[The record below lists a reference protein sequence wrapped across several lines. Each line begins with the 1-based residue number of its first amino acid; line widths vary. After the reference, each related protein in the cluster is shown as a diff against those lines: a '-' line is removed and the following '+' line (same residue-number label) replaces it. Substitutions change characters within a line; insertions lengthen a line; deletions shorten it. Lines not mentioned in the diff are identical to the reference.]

1 MSLGGSELDLSKD
14 LANLSEA
21 DKRELQQWANN
32 ENQKAN
38 IQESALRVPLPP
50 ITYHLSSIPHHQS
63 YNPPS
68 RYALSTPPL
77 SPPLLWLW

>member
-14 LANLSEA
+14 LANLSEG

-38 IQESALRVPLPP
+38 IQESACDDPFEPYHP
-50 ITYHLSSIPHHQS
+50 ISNLSL
-63 YNPPS
+63 
-68 RYALSTPPL
+68 AL
-77 SPPLLWLW
+77 

>member
-1 MSLGGSELDLSKD
+1 MSLSGSELDLSKD

-38 IQESALRVPLPP
+38 IQESAWFLPPTLQSSLLTLPLP
-50 ITYHLSSIPHHQS
+50 TFLSLPL
-63 YNPPS
+63 P
-68 RYALSTPPL
+68 TPNFPL
-77 SPPLLWLW
+77 CL

>member
-38 IQESALRVPLPP
+38 IQESASSSPTKHISPATIQSSL
-50 ITYHLSSIPHHQS
+50 LS
-63 YNPPS
+63 
-68 RYALSTPPL
+68 LSLQT
-77 SPPLLWLW
+77 SPTD